1 VQGRHFEE
9 QDMTNNAIIV
19 DQAFV
24 DQWWPHENPIG
35 RYLNF
40 DGRRQVIGVVSR
52 VNHYGMQE
60 RETLPTLYQT
70 GYRWGPDNTD
80 RILVVRSQMDPTNLV
95 GPIRRI
101 VTELDASIPIYDVQ
115 TVREIINE
123 QSRSHHVITGVL
135 SSFAAVAL
143 LLVALGIYG
152 VLAASVA
159 QRTQEIGI
167 RMAMGARVGSIL
179 RTILCHGLKLTAIGL
194 TLGLCG
200 SLVLSRSI
208 KSYLFGVSA
217 LDSLTLVVVA
227 AVLTGTALLACW
239 IPARRAA
246 KVDPM
251 EALRYE

>member
-1 VQGRHFEE
+1 
-9 QDMTNNAIIV
+9 MTNNAIIV

-24 DQWWPHENPIG
+24 EKWWPNENPIG
-35 RYLNF
+35 QYLNF
-40 DGRRQVIGVVSR
+40 RGSRQVIGVVSR
-52 VNHYGMQE
+52 VHYYSIE
-60 RETLPTLYQT
+60 AEESLPTLYQT
-70 GYRWGPDNTD
+70 GYRWWPSNHD
-80 RILVVRSQMDPTNLV
+80 RILVVRTQTDPADIV

-115 TVREIINE
+115 TVHEIINE
-123 QSRSHHVITGVL
+123 QLRSNHIITGVL
-135 SSFAAVAL
+135 GGFAAVAL

-167 RMAMGARVGSIL
+167 RMAMGARVGNIL
-179 RTILCHGLKLTAIGL
+179 RTVLCHGLKLTAIGL

-200 SLVLSRSI
+200 SLFLTRTI
-208 KSYLFGVSA
+208 ESYLFGVSA
-217 LDSLTLVVVA
+217 RDAVTLAVVT

-246 KVDPM
+246 KIDPM